1 LIDNVFKRQKKK
13 VRAQFPSS
21 CRARLSFSEEEKEH
35 KEGAHQLTSLT
46 NLGDSA
52 MPAFTSTI
60 EDRVSPM
67 KSVETT
73 ASLVMPR
80 MPCNFFFVEERR
92 RNHKGREGKR
102 E

>member
-1 LIDNVFKRQKKK
+1 
-13 VRAQFPSS
+13 
-21 CRARLSFSEEEKEH
+21 
-35 KEGAHQLTSLT
+35 
-46 NLGDSA
+46 